1 MEQFKKYF
9 NLDTK
14 TILIVLSIV
23 TPLNILT
30 ITHPS
35 KNYSWED
42 TSLAFTTFWILDSI
56 INQII
61 TKLSEKKLILNILRL
76 LSPILLFSLVMLFS
90 SLFSGYYK
98 TGIYAYTAFIIIF
111 RIYNIL
117 TSQEKEVTLNN

>member
-1 MEQFKKYF
+1 
-9 NLDTK
+9 
-14 TILIVLSIV
+14 LSIV